1 MSDIEKELLALEE
14 QQWKA
19 NRDADAGFYERYCT
33 DDFIIV
39 GAFGVLTK
47 DQVLAQF
54 RRGNINPFLRTE
66 MEDPR
71 VLVIGE
77 DSALLTYKETIEASI
92 DADGGKV
99 RTLLEPLMAGP
110 SQLVGF
116 GEVTA
121 SDMSGRARTG
131 TPRNDPGE

>member
-99 RTLLEPLMAGP
+99 RTFSIYATTVCRRTRDGWRFVFHQQTPL
-110 SQLVGF
+110 
-116 GEVTA
+116 
-121 SDMSGRARTG
+121 
-131 TPRNDPGE
+131 